1 MRRLLF
7 VIAAL
12 AVASGAAHAT
22 EKTATL
28 SVENMDCAS
37 CPAVVKAALSKV
49 DGVGEVKVDLTS
61 KTAVVRYDDQR
72 ATLQKLVTAATNA
85 GYPAKAVTQ

>member
-1 MRRLLF
+1 MRRLMF

-12 AVASGAAHAT
+12 AVPFGAHAA
-22 EKTATL
+22 EKTAKL
-28 SVENMDCAS
+28 SVDNMDCAS

-49 DGVGEVKVDLTS
+49 DGVGEVKVDFTS

-72 ATLQKLVTAATNA
+72 ATIQKLVAATTNA
-85 GYPAKAVTQ
+85 GFPATVMAQ